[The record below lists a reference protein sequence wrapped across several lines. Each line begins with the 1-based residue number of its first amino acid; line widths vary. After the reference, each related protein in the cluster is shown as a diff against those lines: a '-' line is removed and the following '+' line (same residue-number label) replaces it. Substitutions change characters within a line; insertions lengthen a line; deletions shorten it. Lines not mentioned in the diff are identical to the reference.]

1 MFLTVNRDI
10 FNISLK
16 VWLFIQFNKNRDS
29 FYVNFDLINGVIYF
43 NLLIWN
49 RILDSCLENDQVRFY
64 FLVVVTQFEHVR
76 NKRKYFNLML
86 ESHRLN
92 LQVYLLYF
100 IIWPHFFPFKL
111 KYILFGLL
119 LYHWPINDI
128 VKLAF

>member
-16 VWLFIQFNKNRDS
+16 VWFFIQFNKNRDS

-49 RILDSCLENDQVRFY
+49 RILYSCLENDQVRFY

-111 KYILFGLL
+111 KCILFGLL